1 MLLLLVVVHLVIH
14 LLSHTTIIH
23 LVILLVLLLIKSRV
37 LLSINVVHLWRHLTI
52 LERGEVAR
60 RSSDSKLLVL
70 FLLLVEL
77 LSPLVNG
84 EIHKFKVLTLLIF
97 IHFFVA
103 SASCTSTQDLN
114 LLLEL
119 VLLLPHL
126 IDSLNQVDVVIH
138 QSSVVLTVLLQVA
151 RQLLTI
157 VVDVSFI
164 SVSLTCV
171 LSILIDSG
179 NSLFTLSFLLDP
191 GLVEADDTA
200 LELLVVGD
208 VLDNFK
214 DIILELCLLELLE
227 I

>member
-1 MLLLLVVVHLVIH
+1 MLLLVVVHLVIH

-70 FLLLVEL
+70 FLGLVEL

-97 IHFFVA
+97 IHFFVT

-179 NSLFTLSFLLDP
+179 NSLFTLSFFLDP

-200 LELLVVGD
+200 LELLVVSD

>member
-1 MLLLLVVVHLVIH
+1 M
-14 LLSHTTIIH
+14 
-23 LVILLVLLLIKSRV
+23 
-37 LLSINVVHLWRHLTI
+37 
-52 LERGEVAR
+52 
-60 RSSDSKLLVL
+60 L
-70 FLLLVEL
+70 FLGLVEL

-97 IHFFVA
+97 IHFFVT

-191 GLVEADDTA
+191 GLV
-200 LELLVVGD
+200 
-208 VLDNFK
+208 
-214 DIILELCLLELLE
+214 
-227 I
+227 